1 MMSAKSV
8 CTLICV
14 CFLSQIGMASTS
26 LPIVNIDP
34 ATDIGEPPN
43 SNQLLG
49 FNEPHIS
56 GTWGW
61 SFYVSAPISIT
72 AVGWYDENRD
82 GLSHE
87 HYIGLWKD
95 LSGLSFWPYVQ
106 TSSGFPSTV
115 INAEQ
120 LFNWS
125 PVHIPGLTDGI
136 RIPQGTVAE
145 LDGPW
150 RKTPLAQ
157 GPMVL
162 SPGGY
167 LLGGTDNLNSAD
179 SIRYGHTEFSPF
191 AERISIDPRI
201 TIGGPGYSEGAGL
214 LPPANFFLVSGV
226 ELGPMLFAE
235 PVPEQTTGLL
245 LLLGV
250 VLIRLQ
256 RWCR

>member
-1 MMSAKSV
+1 MSTKSV
-8 CTLICV
+8 YILICV
-14 CFLSQIGMASTS
+14 CSVCRLGMALTA

-34 ATDIGEPPN
+34 ATDIGQPPN
-43 SNQLLG
+43 ANQLLG
-49 FNEPHIS
+49 FDEPHRD

-61 SFYVSAPISIT
+61 SFYVSAPITIT
-72 AVGWYDENRD
+72 AVGWYDEYRD
-82 GLSHE
+82 GLSHS
-87 HYIGLWKD
+87 HRIGLWKD
-95 LSGLSFWPYVQ
+95 LSGLTYWPYVQ
-106 TSSGFPSTV
+106 TYPV

-120 LFNWS
+120 LLYTS
-125 PVHIPGLTDGI
+125 PVHIAGFTDGI
-136 RIPQGTVAE
+136 TIPAGTAAE

-150 RKTPLAQ
+150 RKNPLPQ

-167 LLGGTDNLNSAD
+167 VLGGVDNLNSTD
-179 SIRYGHTEFSPF
+179 SIRYGLTDFGF
-191 AERISIDPRI
+191 AARISVDPRI

-245 LLLGV
+245 LLLGI